1 MGRALQKRR
10 RGLEDLF
17 AERTRPDR
25 PAGGL
30 LNLLHLAQEILE
42 FMVGRT
48 HDTHAAEIADIALIV
63 TAGIERQD
71 LALFPALV
79 GRRPVVAGTGR
90 DEAVFEGEATSDL
103 LATERFDEL
112 PLGRAP
118 ARGWRNR
125 QHRINDAVGGL
136 AQELKFLWRLARP

>member
-1 MGRALQKRR
+1 
-10 RGLEDLF
+10 
-17 AERTRPDR
+17 
-25 PAGGL
+25 
-30 LNLLHLAQEILE
+30 
-42 FMVGRT
+42 MVGRT
-48 HDTHAAEIADIALIV
+48 HDAHAAEIADIALIV

-112 PLGRAP
+112 PLGRTPGPWVAK
-118 ARGWRNR
+118 ASRSMTRSEASR
-125 QHRINDAVGGL
+125 RS
-136 AQELKFLWRLARP
+136 